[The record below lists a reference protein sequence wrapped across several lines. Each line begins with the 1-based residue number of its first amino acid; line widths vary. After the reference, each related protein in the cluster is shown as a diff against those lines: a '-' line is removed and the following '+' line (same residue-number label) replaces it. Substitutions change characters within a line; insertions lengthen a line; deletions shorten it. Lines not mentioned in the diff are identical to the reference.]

1 MTDDWENF
9 VTSLIEDQQPIPTK
23 PSRNEKRYPCGQ
35 CAGTGLYQG
44 ARIHQEK
51 RHCFACRGKGYF
63 KTDPRKLQKQRAARA
78 LKREELKAAA
88 MQANIDTELLEH
100 FKAYNM
106 LEWNDFARS
115 MYDQHCAGKEW
126 SEKQVTAALNMVE
139 KTRISR
145 EKRAAE
151 REANAVEVNLQTI
164 IDLFDTAKSSGYK
177 RPVYRAEG
185 LIISLAPATGV
196 NAGALYVKDADKQY
210 LGKVIDG
217 KYVGREEAKAGLAI
231 IAQDPREAAI
241 RYGQKTGTCACCGR
255 ALTNNASI
263 ELGIGPI
270 CASRWQLM

>member
-1 MTDDWENF
+1 MTDSWNTF
-9 VTSLIEDQQPIPTK
+9 VNSLVEDSTEIPVKSHST
-23 PSRNEKRYPCGQ
+23 EKRYACGQ

-44 ARIHQEK
+44 ARVHQDK

-63 KTDPRKLQKQRAARA
+63 KTDPRKLQQQRESRAR
-78 LKREELKAAA
+78 KREELKAEA
-88 MQANIDTELLEH
+88 MQANESTGLLEY

-106 LEWNDFARS
+106 LEWNDFARN
-115 MYDQHCAGKEW
+115 MYEQHISGKAW

-151 REANAVEVNLQTI
+151 REASAVEVNLQAI
-164 IDLFDTAKSSGYK
+164 IDLFNTAKDSGYK

-185 LIISLAPATGV
+185 LVISLAPSTGV

-210 LGKVIDG
+210 LGKVVDG
-217 KYVGREEAKAGLAI
+217 RYTGRDEAKEPLAI

-241 RYGQKTGTCACCGR
+241 RYGQRTGTCACCGR
-255 ALTNNASI
+255 GLTNAASI

-270 CASRWQLM
+270 CADKWGLL